1 MKRKVQNTEQESELN
16 GRNYWRSLDELAGTP
31 GFKDHLNREFPEG
44 ASNLDGVNR
53 RNFFKL
59 MAASF
64 ALGGIGLAAG
74 CRRPDEYILPYGKSV
89 EGVIPGMPLYFATAM
104 PMRKEAIPLLAE
116 THQGRPT
123 KLEGNPTYT
132 PHGGGSSLLTQ
143 ASVLDLYDPDRATT
157 HLISGNAATVGA
169 VRDKLA
175 QIGTQYSTNGGAGLA
190 FLSEESSSSTKLSLV
205 AQLKAKFPQAVWAE
219 YEPLSESANTEAT
232 VATYGAGVKPI
243 YRFAKAKRV
252 LSIDSDFL
260 GTESGNLYYSREFAK
275 ARRVRAKDDEMNR
288 LYAVES
294 VLTLTG
300 GMADHRLRLAS
311 SHMLAFAG
319 ALAAKLTG
327 NNEFAALAQGLD
339 IKAGWIDAAAADLA
353 EHKGES
359 LVVAGSHLPAAVHA
373 LVYAINVSL
382 GNVGSTVDFVQVPA
396 TSAASITDLVNSI
409 KAGTV
414 KTLVILGGNPA
425 YNAPADL
432 DWAAAQKI
440 VPEVVRYSYYVDET
454 SLVKSDGTTQIA
466 AAHYLESWGDARA
479 FDGTIVPIQPMILPL
494 FNGLT
499 DIEVLARILGN
510 ETADPYTLVY
520 NTITRLAGGD
530 AAKTF
535 RQFLHD
541 GVLANSAYPAATPS
555 FNVAG
560 AVQLANSAPKY
571 QALSSSHLEVRFL
584 ADHKMDDGR
593 FANNGWL
600 QECPDPITKISWDN
614 AISIS
619 PRLAKE
625 LNVYPKGSALQ
636 VARVE
641 LAELDR
647 GGREMAYI
655 AEVTLNG
662 RKIRG
667 PLHIQP
673 GLSNYTVVLPLGYG
687 RTVSGR
693 IGKGTGFDAYPLRTS
708 QGLYITTGATI
719 EVKREERFE
728 LANVQDH
735 WSMEGRDLV
744 RESNLEGPQGFRE
757 NPNFVFSS
765 SLEAHSPSILGEEGS
780 KMPLAELSK
789 EIPRGNSL
797 YVTPKFSGLHQ
808 WGMAIDLNTCTGCNA
823 CVVACQAENNIP
835 IVGKDQALRGREMH
849 WIRLDRYYADG
860 NISPK
865 AFGGDENR
873 EIPEDPQVSVQP
885 IACMQCEL
893 APCETVCPV
902 NATVHDDEGL
912 NAMAYNRCI
921 GTRYCANNCPYKVRR
936 FNYFDFNNRQI
947 GHFYS
952 GPIGPEGLPELV
964 KMVKNPE
971 VTLRMRGVMEK
982 CTFCVQRIEHG
993 KINQK
998 VKAGASGDVKVPDG
1012 AIKTACQQV
1021 CPVEAI
1027 VFGDITDENSEV
1039 SKAKARA
1046 QNYSLLGNLNTRPRL
1061 TYLAKLRNPNPKMPD
1076 YAELPFGRKEFNLKN
1091 RPAGMKESPEK
1102 NEGPAG
1108 REGPAPKES
1117 SHASLP
1123 IFKTIGG
1130 LS

>member
-1 MKRKVQNTEQESELN
+1 MKRKVQNTEQESELK

-31 GFKDHLNREFPEG
+31 GFQEHLAREFPEG
-44 ASNLDGVNR
+44 ASSLDGVNR

-74 CRRPDEYILPYGKSV
+74 CRRPEEYILPYGKSV
-89 EGVIPGMPLYFATAM
+89 EGVILGMPLYFATAM
-104 PMRKEAIPLLAE
+104 PLRKEAIPLLAE

-123 KLEGNPTYT
+123 KLEGNPSYA

-157 HLISGNAATVGA
+157 HLVGGNASTVGA
-169 VRDKLA
+169 IHDKLA
-175 QIGTQYSTNGGAGLA
+175 QVGSRYASNGGAGLA
-190 FLSEESSSSTKLSLV
+190 FLSEESSSPTKASLLT
-205 AQLKAKFPQAVWAE
+205 QLKAKFPQAIWAE
-219 YEPLSESANTEAT
+219 YEPLSESASGEAT
-232 VATYGAGVKPI
+232 AATYGAGVKPI

-260 GTESGNLYYSREFAK
+260 GTESGNLYFSREFAK
-275 ARRVRAKDDEMNR
+275 ARRVRSKDDEMNR

-319 ALAAKLTG
+319 ALAAKITG
-327 NNEFAALAQGLD
+327 NNEFGALAQGLE

-359 LVVAGSHLPAAVHA
+359 LVVAGAHLPAAVHA
-373 LVYAINVSL
+373 VVYAINVAL
-382 GNVGSTVDFVQVPA
+382 GNVGQTVDFVQVPT
-396 TSAASITDLVNSI
+396 TSAASITDLVSAI
-409 KAGTV
+409 KAGSV

-432 DWAAAQKI
+432 EWAAAQKS
-440 VPEVVRYSYYVDET
+440 VPEVIRYSYYVDET
-454 SLVKSDGTTQIA
+454 SLVNSGATTQIA

-520 NTITRLAGGD
+520 NTITHLGGGD
-530 AAKTF
+530 ATKTF
-535 RQFLHD
+535 RKFLHD
-541 GVLANSAYPAATPS
+541 GVLENSAYPSATPT
-555 FNVAG
+555 FNVEG
-560 AVQLANSAPKY
+560 AVRLANGAPKF
-571 QALSSSHLEVRFL
+571 QALSKDHLEVRFL
-584 ADHKMDDGR
+584 ADTKMDDGR

-625 LNVYPKGSALQ
+625 LDIYPKGSPIQ

-641 LAELDR
+641 LADLDR
-647 GGREMAYI
+647 GGREMAFI
-655 AEVTLNG
+655 GEVTLGG

-667 PLHIQP
+667 PIHIQP
-673 GLSNYTVVLPLGYG
+673 GLSNYTIVLPLGYG
-687 RTVSGR
+687 RTASGR
-693 IGKGTGFDAYPLRTS
+693 VGKGTGFDAYPLRTS
-708 QGLYITTGATI
+708 NGLYIATGATI
-719 EVKREERFE
+719 DVKREERFE

-765 SLEAHSPSILGEEGS
+765 SLEAHSPSILGEKGEA
-780 KMPLAELSK
+780 MTLAERSK

-797 YVTPKFSGLHQ
+797 YVTPKFTGLHQ

-849 WIRLDRYYADG
+849 WIRLDRYYSDG
-860 NISPK
+860 NLSPK
-865 AFGGDENR
+865 AFGGEENR

-952 GPIGPEGLPELV
+952 GPIGPEGVPELV

-1012 AIKTACQQV
+1012 TIKTACQQV

-1027 VFGDITDENSEV
+1027 VFGDITDEKSQV
-1039 SKAKARA
+1039 SQAKARA

-1076 YAELPFGRKEFNLKN
+1076 YAELPYARKEFNLKN
-1091 RPAGMKESPEK
+1091 RPAGMKEAPEK

-1108 REGPAPKES
+1108 REGPAHKDS
-1117 SHASLP
+1117 GHASLQ